1 MVVVDQSN
9 DKVTYQCR
17 KCGEFRGYD
26 VEYVLET
33 EQQDRG
39 IEILVNG
46 TKIIETKW
54 YPNRSVITFR
64 QNDRQITR
72 FHLMDK
78 YYETILD
85 DTGANIKESYVI
97 ELPEETTQTV
107 FNIYTEDN
115 ETEVVSAHL
124 KIKEGI

>member
-26 VEYVLET
+26 VEYVIDT
-33 EQQDRG
+33 EQQERG

-46 TKIIETKW
+46 TKIIQTKW

-78 YYETILD
+78 HGTTILD

-97 ELPEETTQTV
+97 ELPEETDKA
-107 FNIYTEDN
+107 IYYIHIEDN
-115 ETEVVSAHL
+115 ETEVVSSQL
-124 KIKEGI
+124 KIKEGA